1 MTKKRLVLNFS
12 PALVDQPL
20 TYHLVKDFDLMI
32 NILRGVVTP
41 NQPGRLVVEITGK
54 KKSIE
59 DGIQYLISLGV
70 EMQNLAQDIRW
81 HEDKCTQCTACIP
94 ICPTKALSVNRG
106 TMEVSYD
113 RNRCIACE
121 LCIAVCPFKALEIQ
135 F

>member
-59 DGIQYLISLGV
+59 DGIQYLKSLGV
-70 EMQNLAQDIRW
+70 EIQNLAQDIRW
-81 HEDKCTQCTACIP
+81 HKDKCTQCTACIP
-94 ICPTKALSVNRG
+94 ICPTKALMVNRA

-113 RNRCIACE
+113 RDRCIACE

>member
-59 DGIQYLISLGV
+59 DGIQYLRSLGV
-70 EMQNLAQDIRW
+70 EIQNLAQDIKW

-94 ICPTKALSVNRG
+94 ICPTKALTVNRA

-113 RNRCIACE
+113 RDRCIACE